1 MGDDPAKYHALFDQ
15 MAQGAFFQSADGTL
29 TDVNPAAL
37 EMFGL
42 TRDEFL
48 GRTSMNPDWR
58 VIAEDGSD
66 LPPERHPSMAALG
79 SGRPVRD
86 FIAGVFNPRKR
97 CICWFNL
104 NALPMFR
111 PGDSSPHQVFV
122 TMHDISSHKRINDI
136 HLSRIRLIQCAG
148 VHPLDE
154 LMVQALDEV
163 EKLTGS
169 AIGFYHLFDAA
180 TGSVALKA
188 WSTSTLERFCGID
201 DRDQHYSVEQAGVW
215 ADCLRS
221 GKATIYN
228 DYNIIPHRK
237 GFPPGHTPVRR
248 ILVVPVQRNGE
259 VVAIL
264 GVGNKPSD
272 YTETDVH
279 TVTLFADLT
288 WDVAQQK
295 QMQDRLLAK
304 TGELKEANELLEQRV
319 NQRTADLQAAIRER
333 ESFSYSVSHDLRAP
347 LRHISSYSS
356 ILIEEY
362 GPALPYEARTYLDR
376 MRGAANQMGALID
389 HLLELSKVARAVISP
404 EPIDLSAAAAG
415 ILQMLQETE
424 PHRMVYQEIQPGLT
438 TQGDVHLVNQLL
450 GNLLGNAWKYTL
462 KTPFPR
468 IAVGKTTAAG
478 EEVFFVT
485 DNGAGFDMSY
495 QSKLFKPFERLH
507 GSEFDGVGIGL
518 ATSHQIVERHGG
530 RIWGEGTVGRG
541 ATFYFTLGG
550 RCEHEVTA
558 AGDVAR

>member
-1 MGDDPAKYHALFDQ
+1 MGDDAAKYHALFDQ

-48 GRTSMNPDWR
+48 GRTSMNPSWR
-58 VIAEDGSD
+58 VIGKDGSD
-66 LPPERHPSMAALG
+66 LPPERHPSMAALS
-79 SGRPVRD
+79 SGRPVLD
-86 FIAGVFNPRKR
+86 SVAGVFNPRR
-97 CICWFNL
+97 GSFCWFNL
-104 NALPMFR
+104 NAIPMFR
-111 PGDSSPHQVFV
+111 PGESSPYQVFV
-122 TMHDISSHKRINDI
+122 TMHDISSQKRVSDI
-136 HLSRIRLIQCAG
+136 HLSRLRVVQKAG
-148 VHPLDE
+148 TYSLDE
-154 LMVQALDEV
+154 LMVKALDEV
-163 EKLTGS
+163 EKLTDS
-169 AIGFYHLFDAA
+169 SIGFYHLFDA
-180 TGSVALKA
+180 VADAVVLKA
-188 WSTSTLERFCGID
+188 WSTSTLANFCCVEGRHWQYSID
-201 DRDQHYSVEQAGVW
+201 EAGVW
-215 ADCLRS
+215 ADGLRS
-221 GKATIYN
+221 GEAIIYN
-228 DYNIIPHRK
+228 DYNSLLHRK
-237 GFPPGHTPVRR
+237 GLPPGHAPVQR

-295 QMQDRLLAK
+295 QMHSRLLAK
-304 TGELKEANELLEQRV
+304 TDELKQANELLEQRV
-319 NQRTADLQAAIRER
+319 SQRTADLQAAIRER

-356 ILIEEY
+356 ILIEDY

-389 HLLELSKVARAVISP
+389 HLLELSKVARVPIRP
-404 EPIDLSAAAAG
+404 VPIDLSAAAAA

-424 PHRMVYQEIQPGLT
+424 PHRMVSQEIEPGLT
-438 TQGDVHLVNQLL
+438 VQGDVHLVNQLL
-450 GNLLGNAWKYTL
+450 GNLLGNAWKYTA
-462 KTPFPR
+462 KTSFPR
-468 IAVGKTTAAG
+468 IAVGKTTTSRG
-478 EEVFFVT
+478 EVLFVT

-495 QSKLFKPFERLH
+495 QAKLFKPFERLH

-530 RIWGEGTVGRG
+530 RIWGEGAVGKG

-550 RCEHEVTA
+550 ATA
-558 AGDVAR
+558 